1 MLIVSSKS
9 SPYDFVNKVQEISG
23 FNFDEKIKVF
33 EILSTFG
40 MPVAV
45 DEKGEVKED
54 YHLLKT
60 LLDKAIYGNEHLTF
74 ISEQKVN

>member
-1 MLIVSSKS
+1 
-9 SPYDFVNKVQEISG
+9 
-23 FNFDEKIKVF
+23 
-33 EILSTFG
+33 